1 MAVPQPQLLKKIRI
15 LIGTVILYHNCAE
28 GIAHYGKVSV
38 LMRIPASQSLRSS
51 LSRNLFC

>member
-15 LIGTVILYHNCAE
+15 LIGTVVLYHNCAE